1 MARFNDYYSSRGRGR
16 GKPRGCG
23 FNGCGRGWA
32 PVNREQR
39 APQQEYTNER
49 NIVGRG
55 IRTDKMEGTAE
66 EEEAQIQGGV
76 QEEGEM
82 DLEEE

>member
-1 MARFNDYYSSRGRGR
+1 
-16 GKPRGCG
+16 
-23 FNGCGRGWA
+23 
-32 PVNREQR
+32 
-39 APQQEYTNER
+39 
-49 NIVGRG
+49 
-55 IRTDKMEGTAE
+55 MEGTAE